1 MATESFFSNAS
12 LAYLASAGAGKDG
25 KTYSIKPNDGSG
37 DFTFSRGSNLAATR
51 VGPTGLIEK
60 GRENLLLYS
69 EQFDNPYYVKSL
81 GTLTENQTT
90 APDGSLTADL
100 FTKTSAVNTA
110 SGLNK
115 NSPIY
120 SSTGV
125 YTYSVYVK
133 QNVGN
138 DVLLRL
144 DAAGNT
150 ANAIF
155 QFSTKSISPTG
166 SNVIDATAIEL
177 SDGWFRLSVT
187 GNVTSTAWSISI
199 INLFANPTND
209 SVFVWGAQ
217 LEVGLAATEVIT
229 TGATTGKAGL
239 LEDEPRFDYSGGAT
253 CPSLLLEPSRT
264 NLVRQS
270 EYIHGYGVKVGCT
283 TTSNYGTSPEGLVNS
298 TRLEFTSNGYTYEAI
313 PQVIGTQYT
322 ISVYA
327 KRNDGGTQSFG
338 FFVDGSGTID
348 SAMALTNEWKRF
360 DYTYTATNAYYF
372 GFAGNS
378 GADVSVYGFQVEE
391 GSYPTSY
398 IPNHSGGSVTRG
410 ADSCV
415 VNNTTSSIGQTEG
428 TMFLDFVYDNNGGGF
443 YGSYVANANG
453 FTDFVGWRINDNKT
467 TLDILI
473 RYNNTYQ
480 VLDSVL
486 SVFAVGNR
494 YKVALKYSSGDIKVF
509 VNNQEKYSSTAT
521 YTTPSVPLSKHTISG
536 NNANLVDSLQQDTIC
551 KVNQSILFPTAL
563 SDADCI
569 NITSL

>member
-270 EYIHGYGVKVGCT
+270 EYIHGYGVKAGCT

-536 NNANLVDSLQQDTIC
+536 NNANLVDSLQQDTIS

>member
-1 MATESFFSNAS
+1 
-12 LAYLASAGAGKDG
+12 
-25 KTYSIKPNDGSG
+25 
-37 DFTFSRGSNLAATR
+37 
-51 VGPTGLIEK
+51 
-60 GRENLLLYS
+60 
-69 EQFDNPYYVKSL
+69 
-81 GTLTENQTT
+81 
-90 APDGSLTADL
+90 
-100 FTKTSAVNTA
+100 
-110 SGLNK
+110 
-115 NSPIY
+115 
-120 SSTGV
+120 
-125 YTYSVYVK
+125 
-133 QNVGN
+133 
-138 DVLLRL
+138 
-144 DAAGNT
+144 
-150 ANAIF
+150 
-155 QFSTKSISPTG
+155 
-166 SNVIDATAIEL
+166 
-177 SDGWFRLSVT
+177 
-187 GNVTSTAWSISI
+187 
-199 INLFANPTND
+199 
-209 SVFVWGAQ
+209 
-217 LEVGLAATEVIT
+217 
-229 TGATTGKAGL
+229 
-239 LEDEPRFDYSGGAT
+239 
-253 CPSLLLEPSRT
+253 
-264 NLVRQS
+264 
-270 EYIHGYGVKVGCT
+270 VGCT

-536 NNANLVDSLQQDTIC
+536 NNANLVDSLQQDTIS